1 MAGTDSKNDTWL
13 TRGGSGGVRY
23 EIVSKE
29 GDIFGPFKTAPE
41 AADWAKK
48 RWPDQEQRGENGTDG
63 WDLRVEGVD

>member
-1 MAGTDSKNDTWL
+1 MEKSGTNRDLENRKF
-13 TRGGSGGVRY
+13 
-23 EIVSKE
+23 EIVSRE

-41 AADWAKK
+41 AAAWAKK